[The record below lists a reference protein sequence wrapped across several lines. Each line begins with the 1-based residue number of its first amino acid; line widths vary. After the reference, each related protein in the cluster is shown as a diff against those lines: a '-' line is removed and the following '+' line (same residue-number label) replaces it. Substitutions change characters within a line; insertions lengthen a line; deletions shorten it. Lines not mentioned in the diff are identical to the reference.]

1 MADVK
6 PPRSA
11 GDAVAIVRGLLDY
24 QRKSFVRKL
33 DGVDEAEAARPVVPS
48 GTTLLWLANHMGDAE
63 VTWVLRRF
71 AGQAH
76 TVAEHAPT
84 IATAVQ
90 RYQAIWAEV
99 DEVLDRNVD
108 FDQLCPPFDDQ
119 PRVSLRWIVTHLL
132 QETARH
138 AGHADIL
145 RELIDGH
152 SGR

>member
-11 GDAVAIVRGLLDY
+11 GDATAIVRSLLDY

-33 DGVDEAEAARPVVPS
+33 EGVDEAAAARPVVPS
-48 GTTLLWLANHMGDAE
+48 GTTLLWLTNHMADAE
-63 VTWVLRRF
+63 ATWVLRRF
-71 AGQAH
+71 AGRAD
-76 TVAEHAPT
+76 TPAEHAPT

-90 RYQAIWAEV
+90 RYQAIWVEV
-99 DEVLDRNVD
+99 DEALDRSVD
-108 FDQLCPPFDDQ
+108 LDQLCPSFDDQ

-132 QETARH
+132 EETARH
-138 AGHADIL
+138 AGHVDIL